1 MSQSNDEHGEEAR
14 GGARPGRPSPDEG
27 NAEAPAGGAPSN
39 YTFEVRDD
47 VSSDL
52 DPQLQKLILKRRAG
66 EELSPAL
73 VDESSDGVPQVDV
86 LAVLRDPSEP
96 VPGLNIARV
105 IGDVVT
111 GTCDI
116 DRIEEV
122 RRNPNVISLKGARSH
137 AHADLLRP
145 GDPR

>member
-1 MSQSNDEHGEEAR
+1 MSGKDQPDEETR
-14 GGARPGRPSPDEG
+14 GGARPGRKARDEAG
-27 NAEAPAGGAPSN
+27 AEAPAAAAPTG
-39 YTFEVRDD
+39 YTFSVRDD
-47 VSSDL
+47 VSADL

-73 VDESSDGVPQVDV
+73 VDESSDGPLQVDV

-96 VPGLNIARV
+96 VPGLNIVRV

-111 GTCDI
+111 GTCEV

-122 RRNPNVISLKGARSH
+122 RRDPNVVSLKGARSH
-137 AHADLLRP
+137 AHALLLRP

>member
-1 MSQSNDEHGEEAR
+1 MSHSENEHGGE
-14 GGARPGRPSPDEG
+14 
-27 NAEAPAGGAPSN
+27 NAEAPAGGAPTVYS
-39 YTFEVRDD
+39 FEVRDD

-73 VDESSDGVPQVDV
+73 VDESSDRVPQVDV
-86 LAVLRDPSEP
+86 LAVLRDPSVP
-96 VPGLNIARV
+96 VPGLNIVRV

-111 GTCDI
+111 GTAEI

-122 RRNPNVISLKGARSH
+122 RRTRTSSA
-137 AHADLLRP
+137 
-145 GDPR
+145 